1 MGPSQDCCPPPG
13 VSKLVHIQPPAGVL
27 PKAFYPWDASATGQ
41 LTSAPIGEPVLQ
53 IPGWQYIL
61 EPPFSDEPKGS
72 CFILLRLPSTIHVK
86 AFLSGPVLS

>member
-41 LTSAPIGEPVLQ
+41 LTSAPIEEPVPADPRLAVYT
-53 IPGWQYIL
+53 GASIL
-61 EPPFSDEPKGS
+61 
-72 CFILLRLPSTIHVK
+72 
-86 AFLSGPVLS
+86 